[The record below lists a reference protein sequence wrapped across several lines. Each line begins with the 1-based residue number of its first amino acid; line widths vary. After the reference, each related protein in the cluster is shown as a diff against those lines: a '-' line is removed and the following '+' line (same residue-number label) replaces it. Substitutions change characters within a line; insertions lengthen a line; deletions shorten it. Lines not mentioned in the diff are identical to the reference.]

1 MKITDLGLEKKM
13 VLFSFLFLFVTFT
26 ATGFLME
33 RTIVPKDVAFSGDL
47 PVGYSSLSSASTA
60 PSKIRA
66 EVKGS
71 IYETGSN
78 MTVFG
83 ACFDGNSYLLPDATT
98 TFTAWYPNG
107 TMMLGPNAT
116 MFPVGAQITTAVG
129 SVSSG
134 VVATANAYPPA
145 IGTASN
151 QNISYLTSPVTV
163 TAGELIHIMANVTF
177 TKISGG
183 PPFNAVFRVMDTTTA
198 TQVAEIT
205 VTDPVPGTV
214 GVLDAY
220 YAIATPG
227 QHDFVLQFK
236 SGTSF
241 SAMREDN
248 GTFII
253 TQGSANSTG
262 RWGIH
267 VTMGDTIGT
276 YLTEMRCT
284 YGSEYALAF
293 GEWQN
298 PEWVKRIGDTQASV
312 NTTMNLLSN
321 FSNNFTVF
329 QNSTANS
336 FSTIMSSLSGLTGS
350 GSNAGQITELENALA
365 SLDKSR
371 WVLDE
376 TSPFFVLASN
386 VHNYTAV
393 DMLAK
398 NSVAAVS
405 SDGYFDMWDGVTWSE
420 FSQPT
425 ISFTGVSILPSNT
438 VYAWGVGSQGGS
450 AVYSVNGANAST
462 VACGSPTGYND
473 VRLYQTPNTPSAPFK
488 AYLLGNDGSVCFSN
502 DGASTWSLIG
512 TIGAGSTGRI
522 SQVVDNSG
530 PGAQPNGYATLIG
543 QGSDV
548 MFDNGVT
555 QTTYTVNGTVKDV
568 GLKYSELGYVVA
580 EGASE
585 SYVYQFNGTGL
596 NLVYT
601 IADSNVIP
609 TAVHVI
615 DSSDVWV
622 STVDPSVLY
631 HYDGHAWEYSGFGV
645 TNLVSVV
652 ISFGNVSGGSGIH
665 DVAMSDSRSGYA
677 VGSDGMI
684 LVMQS
689 TSEKQYA
696 QVISQLNLLNASL
709 YAINSSIS
717 GDISSMNGNLTNVM
731 YAVNSS
737 MASLLQNLNVTLN
750 LTNVALQTS
759 MDAYYINLTAQID
772 GVNQTVS
779 TVASDLLLINSSLS
793 GQISALDL
801 STGAYYTNLTSQI
814 NGVSTQI
821 TDMNASVLSQ
831 MNSINASLSAQLSQA
846 DVYQLAYYTNLSAQ
860 LSATNSSLDA
870 KMDAINAS
878 LDAQIQLTGGNIMS
892 YLSAMNASIV
902 GQLTNMQVFLDGMNS
917 SLQFKTDNILNNVT
931 YTQLYIETTLTP
943 MMNATYQNTVLI
955 LQNLGIL
962 SAQVNQTIQLQNS
975 TLQIVNATD
984 QKVDQLINKSNRI
997 RVWVTQ

>member
-1 MKITDLGLEKKM
+1 M
-13 VLFSFLFLFVTFT
+13 
-26 ATGFLME
+26 
-33 RTIVPKDVAFSGDL
+33 
-47 PVGYSSLSSASTA
+47 
-60 PSKIRA
+60 
-66 EVKGS
+66 
-71 IYETGSN
+71 
-78 MTVFG
+78 
-83 ACFDGNSYLLPDATT
+83 
-98 TFTAWYPNG
+98 
-107 TMMLGPNAT
+107 
-116 MFPVGAQITTAVG
+116 
-129 SVSSG
+129 
-134 VVATANAYPPA
+134 
-145 IGTASN
+145 
-151 QNISYLTSPVTV
+151 
-163 TAGELIHIMANVTF
+163 
-177 TKISGG
+177 
-183 PPFNAVFRVMDTTTA
+183 
-198 TQVAEIT
+198 
-205 VTDPVPGTV
+205 
-214 GVLDAY
+214 
-220 YAIATPG
+220 
-227 QHDFVLQFK
+227 
-236 SGTSF
+236 
-241 SAMREDN
+241 
-248 GTFII
+248 
-253 TQGSANSTG
+253 
-262 RWGIH
+262 
-267 VTMGDTIGT
+267 
-276 YLTEMRCT
+276 
-284 YGSEYALAF
+284 
-293 GEWQN
+293 
-298 PEWVKRIGDTQASV
+298 
-312 NTTMNLLSN
+312 
-321 FSNNFTVF
+321 
-329 QNSTANS
+329 
-336 FSTIMSSLSGLTGS
+336 
-350 GSNAGQITELENALA
+350 
-365 SLDKSR
+365 
-371 WVLDE
+371 
-376 TSPFFVLASN
+376 LASN

-420 FSQPT
+420 FSQPS
-425 ISFTGVSILPSNT
+425 IAFSGVSILSSNT

-502 DGASTWSLIG
+502 DGASTWSLLD
-512 TIGAGSTGRI
+512 TISAGSAGRI

-543 QGSDV
+543 QGNNV

-555 QTTYTVNGTVKDV
+555 QTTYTINGTVKDV

-601 IADSNVIP
+601 IEDSNVVP

-645 TNLVSVV
+645 TQLVSVV

-677 VGSDGMI
+677 VGNDGMI

-759 MDAYYINLTAQID
+759 MDAYYINLTSQIN

-814 NGVSTQI
+814 NGVSIQI

-860 LSATNSSLDA
+860 LSATNLSLDA

-892 YLSAMNASIV
+892 YLSVMNASIV

>member
-116 MFPVGAQITTAVG
+116 MFPVGAQVSTVQDVNLVGYTTSA
-129 SVSSG
+129 
-134 VVATANAYPPA
+134 ATYPPGA
-145 IGTASN
+145 GTFAS
-151 QNISYLTSPVTV
+151 QNLSYLTSPATT
-163 TAGELIHIMANVTF
+163 TAGEQIHIMANVTF
-177 TKISGG
+177 TKSSGG
-183 PPFNAVFRVMDTTTA
+183 TFNAVFRVMDTTTA

-205 VTDPVPGTV
+205 VTNPSPGTV
-214 GVLDAY
+214 GVLDTY
-220 YAIATPG
+220 YTIATPG
-227 QHDFVLQFK
+227 THNFVLQFK
-236 SGTSF
+236 SGQLF
-241 SAMREDN
+241 STMRAN
-248 GTFII
+248 NSTFVIS
-253 TQGSANSTG
+253 QGSANSTG

-336 FSTIMSSLSGLTGS
+336 FSTIMSSLSGFTGS

-420 FSQPT
+420 FSQPS
-425 ISFTGVSILPSNT
+425 IAFSGVSILSSNT

-502 DGASTWSLIG
+502 DGASTWSLLD
-512 TIGAGSTGRI
+512 TISAGSAGRI

-543 QGSDV
+543 QGNNV

-555 QTTYTVNGTVKDV
+555 QTTYTINGTVKDV
-568 GLKYSELGYVVA
+568 GLKYSVLGYVVA

-601 IADSNVIP
+601 IEDSNVVP

-645 TNLVSVV
+645 TQLVSVV

-677 VGSDGMI
+677 VGNDGMI

-759 MDAYYINLTAQID
+759 MDAYYINLTSQIN

-860 LSATNSSLDA
+860 LSATNLSLDA

-892 YLSAMNASIV
+892 YLSVMNASIV

>member
-1 MKITDLGLEKKM
+1 MKISDLGLEKKM

-47 PVGYSSLSSASTA
+47 PVGYSSLSVASTA

-83 ACFDGNSYLLPDATT
+83 ACFDGNSYLLPEATA

-107 TMMLGPNAT
+107 SIVTGPNAS
-116 MFPVGAQITTAVG
+116 MDKIYDDFSGY
-129 SVSSG
+129 SV
-134 VVATANAYPPA
+134 
-145 IGTASN
+145 
-151 QNISYLTSPVTV
+151 
-163 TAGELIHIMANVTF
+163 
-177 TKISGG
+177 
-183 PPFNAVFRVMDTTTA
+183 
-198 TQVAEIT
+198 
-205 VTDPVPGTV
+205 
-214 GVLDAY
+214 
-220 YAIATPG
+220 
-227 QHDFVLQFK
+227 
-236 SGTSF
+236 
-241 SAMREDN
+241 N
-248 GTFII
+248 G
-253 TQGSANSTG
+253 TG
-262 RWGIH
+262 RWKIH
-267 VTMGDTIGT
+267 ITMIDTIGT
-276 YLTEMRCT
+276 YLTEMRCELD
-284 YGSEYALAF
+284 GEYAVAF

-298 PEWVKRIGDTQASV
+298 PEWVKRIGDTQGVV
-312 NTTMNLLSN
+312 NTTYNLLQNMSQN
-321 FSNNFTVF
+321 LTMFENDTSNNF
-329 QNSTANS
+329 N
-336 FSTIMSSLSGLTGS
+336 TIISSLASLSGLTGS
-350 GSNAGQITELENALA
+350 GANAGQITELENALA
-365 SLDKSR
+365 SIDKSR
-371 WVLDE
+371 WTLDE
-376 TSPFFVLASN
+376 TNPFFILASN

-398 NSVAAVS
+398 NSVAVVS

-512 TIGAGSTGRI
+512 TISVGAKGRV

-555 QTTYTVNGTVKDV
+555 QTTYTVNGTVMDV

-580 EGASE
+580 KGVSE
-585 SYVYQFNGTGL
+585 SYVYKFNGTGL
-596 NLVYT
+596 SLDYT
-601 IADSNVIP
+601 VADSNVVP
-609 TAVHVI
+609 TAVHII
-615 DSSDVWV
+615 DSSDIWV

-677 VGSDGMI
+677 VGTDGMI

-689 TSEKQYA
+689 TSEKQYS
-696 QVISQLNLLNASL
+696 QVLAQLNLLNSSI

-759 MDAYYINLTAQID
+759 MDAYYINLTSQIN

-801 STGAYYTNLTSQI
+801 STGAYYTNLTTQI

-846 DVYQLAYYTNLSAQ
+846 DVNQLAYYTNLSSQ
-860 LSATNSSLDA
+860 LSAVNVSLDA

-892 YLSAMNASIV
+892 YLSMMNATIV
-902 GQLTNMQVFLDGMNS
+902 NQLTGMQSFLDGMNTT
-917 SLQFKTDNILNNVT
+917 LQFKTDNILNNVT

>member
-1 MKITDLGLEKKM
+1 MKISDLGLEKKM

-47 PVGYSSLSSASTA
+47 PVGYSSLSVASTA

-83 ACFDGNSYLLPDATT
+83 ACFDGNSYLLPEATA

-107 TMMLGPNAT
+107 SIVTGPNAS
-116 MFPVGAQITTAVG
+116 MDKIYDDFSGY
-129 SVSSG
+129 SV
-134 VVATANAYPPA
+134 
-145 IGTASN
+145 
-151 QNISYLTSPVTV
+151 
-163 TAGELIHIMANVTF
+163 
-177 TKISGG
+177 
-183 PPFNAVFRVMDTTTA
+183 
-198 TQVAEIT
+198 
-205 VTDPVPGTV
+205 
-214 GVLDAY
+214 
-220 YAIATPG
+220 
-227 QHDFVLQFK
+227 
-236 SGTSF
+236 
-241 SAMREDN
+241 N
-248 GTFII
+248 G
-253 TQGSANSTG
+253 TG
-262 RWGIH
+262 RWKIH
-267 VTMGDTIGT
+267 ITMIDTIGT
-276 YLTEMRCT
+276 YLTEMRCELD
-284 YGSEYALAF
+284 GEYAVAF

-298 PEWVKRIGDTQASV
+298 PEWVKRIGDTQGVV
-312 NTTMNLLSN
+312 NTTYNLLQNMSQN
-321 FSNNFTVF
+321 LTMFENDTSNNF
-329 QNSTANS
+329 N
-336 FSTIMSSLSGLTGS
+336 TIISSLASLSGLTGS
-350 GSNAGQITELENALA
+350 GANAGQITELENALA
-365 SLDKSR
+365 SIDKSR
-371 WVLDE
+371 WTLDE
-376 TSPFFVLASN
+376 TNPFFILASN

-398 NSVAAVS
+398 NSVAVVS

-502 DGASTWSLIG
+502 DGASTWALIG
-512 TIGAGSTGRI
+512 TISVGAKGRV

-555 QTTYTVNGTVKDV
+555 QTTYTVNGTVMDV

-580 EGASE
+580 KGVSE
-585 SYVYQFNGTGL
+585 SYVYKFNGTGL
-596 NLVYT
+596 SLDYT
-601 IADSNVIP
+601 IADSNVVP
-609 TAVHVI
+609 TAVHII
-615 DSSDVWV
+615 DSSDIWV

-677 VGSDGMI
+677 VGTDGMI

-689 TSEKQYA
+689 TSEKQYS
-696 QVISQLNLLNASL
+696 QVLAQLNLLNSSI

-759 MDAYYINLTAQID
+759 MDAYYINLTSQIN

-801 STGAYYTNLTSQI
+801 STGAYYTNLTTQI

-846 DVYQLAYYTNLSAQ
+846 DVNQLAYYTNLSSQ
-860 LSATNSSLDA
+860 LSAVNVSLDA

-892 YLSAMNASIV
+892 YLSMMNATIV
-902 GQLTNMQVFLDGMNS
+902 NQLTGMQSFLDGMNTT
-917 SLQFKTDNILNNVT
+917 LQFKTDNILNNVT

>member
-1 MKITDLGLEKKM
+1 MKISDLGLEKKM

-47 PVGYSSLSSASTA
+47 PVGYSSLSVASTA

-83 ACFDGNSYLLPDATT
+83 ACFDGNSYLLPEATA
-98 TFTAWYPNG
+98 TFTAWYPTG
-107 TMMLGPNAT
+107 SIVTGPNAS
-116 MFPVGAQITTAVG
+116 MDKIYDDFSGY
-129 SVSSG
+129 SV
-134 VVATANAYPPA
+134 
-145 IGTASN
+145 
-151 QNISYLTSPVTV
+151 
-163 TAGELIHIMANVTF
+163 
-177 TKISGG
+177 
-183 PPFNAVFRVMDTTTA
+183 
-198 TQVAEIT
+198 
-205 VTDPVPGTV
+205 
-214 GVLDAY
+214 
-220 YAIATPG
+220 
-227 QHDFVLQFK
+227 
-236 SGTSF
+236 
-241 SAMREDN
+241 N
-248 GTFII
+248 G
-253 TQGSANSTG
+253 TG
-262 RWGIH
+262 RWKIH
-267 VTMGDTIGT
+267 ITMIDTIGT
-276 YLTEMRCT
+276 YLTEMRCELD
-284 YGSEYALAF
+284 GEYAVAF

-298 PEWVKRIGDTQASV
+298 PEWVKRIGDTQGVV
-312 NTTMNLLSN
+312 NTTYNLLQNMSQN
-321 FSNNFTVF
+321 LTMFENDTSNNF
-329 QNSTANS
+329 N
-336 FSTIMSSLSGLTGS
+336 TIISSLASLSGLTGS
-350 GSNAGQITELENALA
+350 GANAGQITELENALA
-365 SLDKSR
+365 SIDKSR
-371 WVLDE
+371 WTLDE
-376 TSPFFVLASN
+376 TNPFFILASN
-386 VHNYTAV
+386 VHNYAAV

-398 NSVAAVS
+398 NSVAVVS

-502 DGASTWSLIG
+502 DGASTWALIG
-512 TIGAGSTGRI
+512 TISVGAKGRV

-555 QTTYTVNGTVKDV
+555 QTTYTVNGTVMDV

-580 EGASE
+580 KGVSE
-585 SYVYQFNGTGL
+585 SYVYKFNGTGL
-596 NLVYT
+596 SLDYT
-601 IADSNVIP
+601 IADSNVVP
-609 TAVHVI
+609 TAVHII
-615 DSSDVWV
+615 DSSDIWV

-677 VGSDGMI
+677 VGTDGMI

-689 TSEKQYA
+689 TSEKQYS
-696 QVISQLNLLNASL
+696 QVLAQLNLLNSSI

-737 MASLLQNLNVTLN
+737 MASLLQNLNVTMN

-759 MDAYYINLTAQID
+759 MDAYYINLTSQIN

-801 STGAYYTNLTSQI
+801 STGAYYTNLTTQI

-846 DVYQLAYYTNLSAQ
+846 DVNQLAYYTNLSSQ
-860 LSATNSSLDA
+860 LSAVNVSLDA

-892 YLSAMNASIV
+892 YLSMMNATIV
-902 GQLTNMQVFLDGMNS
+902 NQLTGMQSFLDGMNTT
-917 SLQFKTDNILNNVT
+917 LQFKTDNILNNVT